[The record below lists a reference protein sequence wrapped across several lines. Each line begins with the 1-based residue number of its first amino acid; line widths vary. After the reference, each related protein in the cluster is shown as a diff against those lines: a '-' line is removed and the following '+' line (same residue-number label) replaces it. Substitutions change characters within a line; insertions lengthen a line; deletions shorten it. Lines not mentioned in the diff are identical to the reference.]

1 MILSL
6 PYRNIIIVLFLFLQ
20 SCNQDTAKEELY
32 TLNKQGVKYSSTNV
46 DSALYY
52 FDKVITLDSNYF
64 LSYQNKANLLIK
76 IKAYKSA
83 LKVVDELSLR
93 LENSDIYQMKGILND
108 LNRDSTLARENYLKA
123 ISQIDTEVKRVN
135 DFVKYKKLYEKGML
149 YLLLN
154 RTDEGLALIKQYS
167 KKTNISD
174 ARMDSI
180 VHFQNNR
187 EELLHIA
194 LNP

>member
-194 LNP
+194 INP